1 MKNKIIFIAL
11 DCSIQKAKSIIKSIP
26 KNRSKK
32 YQIGLKIGYQIFFA
46 KGGRDFIK
54 SIKGYPIFLDLKLN
68 DIPNTVKSAM
78 LSIKDLKV
86 NFVTIHASAGS
97 DAIKI
102 AKKFS
107 GKTKLLAVSVLTSMN
122 SKNLK
127 EIGHTKKLDV
137 VIVQLAKLA
146 KKSGA
151 YAMICSPHESSKIKK
166 QTGLSSVTPG
176 IRLPGDSAGDQ
187 QRIATPNF
195 AFNNNA
201 IGIVMGRSLTN
212 GNIKNNF
219 KKLFD
224 HLK

>member
-1 MKNKIIFIAL
+1 LKNKIIFVAL

-26 KNRSKK
+26 KNKSKK
-32 YQIGLKIGYQIFFA
+32 YQIGFKIGYQIFYA

-54 SIKGYPIFLDLKLN
+54 SIKGHPIFLDLKLN
-68 DIPNTVKSAM
+68 DIPNTVKSA
-78 LSIKDLKV
+78 LISVKDLKPD
-86 NFVTIHASAGS
+86 FLTIHASAGS

-102 AKKFS
+102 AKKFA

-127 EIGHTKKLDV
+127 EIGHTKKLDT
-137 VIVQLAKLA
+137 VIIKLAKLA
-146 KKSGA
+146 KKNGA
-151 YAMICSPHESSKIKK
+151 YAMICSPHESLKIKK

-176 IRLPGDSAGDQ
+176 IRLHGDSAGDQ

-195 AFNNNA
+195 AFENSA
-201 IGIVMGRSLTN
+201 IGIVMGRSLTK
-212 GNIKNNF
+212 GNVKNNF
-219 KKLFD
+219 KKLFE